1 MAACCHA
8 ERRSI
13 GHFRPTDRVLVPHG
27 SVGRGTGREARR
39 MVDRG
44 ARPRP
49 SGCRCRGRSAQDDR
63 PHEVDPPMDVKGLR
77 VDSSGNLMRQGR
89 GHPIRRHALE
99 REVDLARDVVF
110 EATDNLALGPVFRG
124 PSGHVV
130 LGPLVTRRTDR
141 VGRELERL
149 RSAWSQ
155 VSRSHRFINLLS
167 SPLRVAGYASS

>member
-1 MAACCHA
+1 
-8 ERRSI
+8 
-13 GHFRPTDRVLVPHG
+13 
-27 SVGRGTGREARR
+27 

-110 EATDNLALGPVFRG
+110 EATDNLALGPAFRG

-130 LGPLVTRRTDR
+130 LGPLVPTEPGHHDVIEGGIGLTITAS
-141 VGRELERL
+141 VET
-149 RSAWSQ
+149 
-155 VSRSHRFINLLS
+155 
-167 SPLRVAGYASS
+167 VAGDLARGRLDRRGAAEHGEGGLETEPAGVVAGGNEECARWCALPSVESDYWT